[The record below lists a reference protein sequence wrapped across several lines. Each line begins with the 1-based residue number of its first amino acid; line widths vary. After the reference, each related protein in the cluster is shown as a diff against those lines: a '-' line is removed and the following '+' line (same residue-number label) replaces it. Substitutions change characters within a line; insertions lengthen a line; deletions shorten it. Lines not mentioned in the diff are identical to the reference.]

1 MRSEYLVYDYWP
13 KMCERVFSGLSMTGL
28 PQTIET
34 EVSESGFTGQGT
46 NTYFTN
52 GVEDPWQWATIRD
65 VNNNSQFART
75 SDCDDCG
82 HCVEM
87 YTPTASDPE
96 AVKETRDMIR
106 EWTVVLFGPELE
118 PSSEQFL
125 E

>member
-1 MRSEYLVYDYWP
+1 
-13 KMCERVFSGLSMTGL
+13 
-28 PQTIET
+28 
-34 EVSESGFTGQGT
+34 VSESGFTGQGT

-65 VNNNSQFART
+65 VNNSSQFART

-96 AVKETRDMIR
+96 AVKQTRDMIR